1 MPAVN
6 FYPRFADQVLLGHK
20 RQTIRLRQFH
30 PGATLYLLTG
40 QRTARCQRLGVGT
53 VTRCRPVVVDFYNYV
68 PRIVVDDVALSVK
81 EMEAFARADGFVD
94 LDSFMDFFS
103 DHHDLPL
110 AAWVTEWE
118 LAEQTEAVAA

>member
-6 FYPRFADQVLLGHK
+6 FYPRFADQVESGQK

-40 QRTARCQRLGVGT
+40 QRTAWCQRLGLGT

-68 PRIVVDDVALSVK
+68 PRIVIDDVALSMK
-81 EMEAFARADGFVD
+81 QMEAFARADGFRD

-103 DHHDLPL
+103 DHYELPL
-110 AAWVTEWE
+110 AAWVTEWD
-118 LAEQTEAVAA
+118 LAEQTEETAA